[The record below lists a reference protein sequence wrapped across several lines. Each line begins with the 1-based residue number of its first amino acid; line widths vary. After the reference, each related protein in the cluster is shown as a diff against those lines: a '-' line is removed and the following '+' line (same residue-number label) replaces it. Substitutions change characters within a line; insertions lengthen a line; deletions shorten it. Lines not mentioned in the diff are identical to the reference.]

1 MRFHSTR
8 SRALGLALVAL
19 GAAML
24 GSGCDKNGDA
34 NPAGSLETPTLDL
47 APLVTGRVLKV
58 GAEEGQR
65 VDAGDTLL
73 VVDTDLLRLKRGEA
87 EAALRGQQAQ
97 RAAAEADLDQAS
109 RQLTLAESTLERV
122 RALAGEGSASQ
133 QQVDDLATQ
142 RDLARSRVEAA
153 GARVSALE
161 AEGERLQASL
171 SVLGR
176 QIDDGVVLAPTS
188 GTLLVRSAEPGEVA
202 TAGRTALR
210 MADLSTLEL
219 RIYLEAGDLDR
230 VALGETLPVRVDA
243 LETDGDGGQAIQ
255 GRVTW
260 ISDEAEFTPKNA
272 QTRDARAQL
281 VYAVKLTVP
290 NPDGRLH
297 LGMTAEVELP

>member
-1 MRFHSTR
+1 MRFHSHAP
-8 SRALGLALVAL
+8 RALGLVLLAL
-19 GAAML
+19 GAAAL
-24 GSGCDKNGDA
+24 STGCDSNGDA

-47 APLVTGRVLKV
+47 APLVTGRVLRV
-58 GAEEGQR
+58 GAEEGQH

-97 RAAAEADLDQAS
+97 RAAAEADLDQAN
-109 RQLTLAESTLERV
+109 RQLSLAESTLERV
-122 RALAGEGSASQ
+122 RALAAEGSATQ
-133 QQVDDLATQ
+133 QQVDDLSTQ

-153 GARVSALE
+153 GAHVSALE
-161 AEGERLQASL
+161 AEGERIQASL
-171 SVLGR
+171 DVLHR
-176 QIDDGVVLAPTS
+176 QMDDGVVLAPID
-188 GTLLVRSAEPGEVA
+188 GTLLVRAAEPGEVA
-202 TAGRTALR
+202 SAGRTALR
-210 MADLSTLEL
+210 LADLSSLEL
-219 RIYLEAGDLDR
+219 RIYLETADLDR

-243 LETDGDGGQAIQ
+243 LDGAPLE

-281 VYAVKLTVP
+281 VYAVKLVVP